1 MNNDEQEFIKDNPVV
16 PVKFT
21 PKDSGSYSRFMQ
33 RDTIKA
39 ESSNALEQTLGIK
52 AGETAQNA
60 NTPNYQGQVDFPQ
73 PYVVGFGKV
82 TSAGARDIPFL
93 SDRWSVVKSS
103 TGIYTVTH
111 NIGNTQY
118 VPFIQLIE
126 TAGNPRTNTISSIT
140 STTFVV
146 RTFNNAGTA
155 TDTDFNFIV
164 YTT

>member
-1 MNNDEQEFIKDNPVV
+1 MNDEQEFVNDNPIV

-39 ESSNALEQTLGIK
+39 ESANALEQVLGVK
-52 AGETAQNA
+52 VGDLPYNA
-60 NTPNYQGQVDFPQ
+60 NTPNYQGQVNFPQ
-73 PYVVGFGKV
+73 PSIVGFGKV
-82 TSAGARDIPFL
+82 TSAGAKDIPFL
-93 SDRWSVVKSS
+93 SDRWDVTKSS
-103 TGIYTVTH
+103 TGIYTITH

-118 VPFIQLIE
+118 VPFIQVIE
-126 TAGNPRTNTISSIT
+126 TVGNPRTHTISSMT
-140 STTFVV
+140 STAMVI

-155 TDTDFNFIV
+155 TDTAFNFLV

>member
-1 MNNDEQEFIKDNPVV
+1 MNNENPVI
-16 PVKFT
+16 PTQFD
-21 PKDSGSYSRFMQ
+21 PQNSGSYNRFMNREQ
-33 RDTIKA
+33 IQA
-39 ESSNALEQTLGIK
+39 EGSSALAQTLGIK
-52 AGETAQNA
+52 KVSVPSNA
-60 NTPNYQGQVDFPQ
+60 NDAYYQGQVDFPQ
-73 PYVVGFGKV
+73 PSVVGFGKV
-82 TSAGARDIPFL
+82 TSAGAKGIPFL
-93 SDRWSVVKSS
+93 SDRWSVTKNS

-126 TAGNPRTNTISSIT
+126 TVGNPRTNTISSIT

-164 YTT
+164 YIQ

>member
-1 MNNDEQEFIKDNPVV
+1 MEDNNAPFV
-16 PVKFT
+16 PIKFT
-21 PKDSGSYSRFMQ
+21 PENSGNFNRFSKKGEIQ
-33 RDTIKA
+33 S
-39 ESSNALEQTLGIK
+39 EGSSAIDQVLGIK
-52 AGETAQNA
+52 AVRKVENP
-60 NTPNYQGQVDFPQ
+60 NTPYYQGQVNFPQ
-73 PYVVGFGKV
+73 PAVVGFGKV

-126 TAGNPRTNTISSIT
+126 TVGNPRTNTISSIT